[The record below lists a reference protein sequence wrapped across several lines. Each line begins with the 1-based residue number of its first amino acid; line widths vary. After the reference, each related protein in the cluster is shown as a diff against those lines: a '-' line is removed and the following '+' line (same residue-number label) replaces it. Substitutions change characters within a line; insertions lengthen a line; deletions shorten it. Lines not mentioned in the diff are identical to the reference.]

1 MAAEETLPPPII
13 IKRVKKVHHG
23 AHHGGSWKVAYADFV
38 TAMMAFFLL
47 MWLLNATTE
56 DQKRGIA
63 DYFSPTP
70 GTIRG
75 TTGGEGF
82 FQGRT
87 VTSDGMLTKPVAP
100 PSVSVPVPTDALG
113 AGSADVEELGGTEV
127 STAAEQTAT
136 DPTKEG
142 GAPQTGDG
150 TGSVGAEDGG
160 ASQTDDG
167 TGQVGAE
174 DGGAPQTGESTGRVG
189 AEDGGAPQTGE
200 STGLVDAENAQKMLA
215 EIEERQFA
223 EAEAALRQAIQD
235 IPELQQLAESL
246 IIERTREG
254 LRIQI
259 VDQEK
264 YTMFPKGS
272 SKMHDTARTLMAHVV
287 AVVKKL
293 PQKISITGHTDA
305 TPYINPEGYDNWDL
319 STDRAN
325 SSRRALIN
333 SGLPAGRIVDVTGKA
348 DQEPLVTDDPFSP
361 RNRRISIVLLREQKP
376 VASD

>member
-1 MAAEETLPPPII
+1 
-13 IKRVKKVHHG
+13 
-23 AHHGGSWKVAYADFV
+23 
-38 TAMMAFFLL
+38 
-47 MWLLNATTE
+47 
-56 DQKRGIA
+56 
-63 DYFSPTP
+63 
-70 GTIRG
+70 
-75 TTGGEGF
+75 
-82 FQGRT
+82 
-87 VTSDGMLTKPVAP
+87 MLTKPVAP
-100 PSVSVPVPTDALG
+100 PSMSVPVPTDALG
-113 AGSADVEELGGTEV
+113 AGAADVEELGGTEV

-136 DPTKEG
+136 DPTKDG
-142 GAPQTGDG
+142 GAPQTDDG
-150 TGSVGAEDGG
+150 TGSVGAKDGG
-160 ASQTDDG
+160 ASQTG
-167 TGQVGAE
+167 ESTAAVGAK
-174 DGGAPQTGESTGRVG
+174 DGGAPQTDDGTGPVGAKDGGAPQTDDGTGRVG

-200 STGLVDAENAQKMLA
+200 STGLVDAEHGGAPQTGESTGLVGAEDAQKMLA
-215 EIEERQFA
+215 EIEERQFT

-246 IIERTREG
+246 IIERTRQG

-325 SSRRALIN
+325 SSRRALID